1 MIARMSAGW
10 THAALMKQHCFLHHT
25 EANYFPAAMAARC
38 TAYVLWQAGIM
49 NDNMFFCICVS
60 ISQQRTHS

>member
-1 MIARMSAGW
+1 MFAGW
-10 THAALMKQHCFLHHT
+10 THAALMKLHCIRRYMD
-25 EANYFPAAMAARC
+25 ANYFPAAMAASR